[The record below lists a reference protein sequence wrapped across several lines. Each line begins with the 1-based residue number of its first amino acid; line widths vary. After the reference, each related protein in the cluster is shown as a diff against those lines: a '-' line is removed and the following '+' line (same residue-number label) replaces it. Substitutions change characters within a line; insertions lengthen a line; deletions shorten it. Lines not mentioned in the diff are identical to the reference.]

1 MVPVIG
7 SGKLITTPII
17 TDVGQPV
24 IDSAI
29 NSSFSDKRSIQ
40 WMLAL
45 HQIGR
50 CRCIISNSLGRGF
63 FPFLSL
69 VFGKLI

>member
-17 TDVGQPV
+17 TDAGQPV

-29 NSSFSDKRSIQ
+29 NSCFSDKRSIQ

-50 CRCIISNSLGRGF
+50 YIISNSLGRGF

-69 VFGKLI
+69 VFGK

>member
-50 CRCIISNSLGRGF
+50 CIISNSLVRGF

-69 VFGKLI
+69 VFGK